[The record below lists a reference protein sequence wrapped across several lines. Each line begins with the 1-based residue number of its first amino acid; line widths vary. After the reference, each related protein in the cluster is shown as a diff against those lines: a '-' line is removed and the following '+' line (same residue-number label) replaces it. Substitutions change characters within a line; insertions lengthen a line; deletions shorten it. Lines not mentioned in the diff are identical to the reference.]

1 MEEQVGFAGEG
12 AKAGEVVEAG
22 EGACAGERAEKLDLA
37 DERACGKV
45 GVFGW
50 RWVVHMRRGLGRIRG
65 FDRII
70 EN

>member
-45 GVFGW
+45 GAWAGE
-50 RWVVHMRRGLGRIRG
+50 GLYI
-65 FDRII
+65 
-70 EN
+70 